1 MKRKVLAIL
10 LASAMAFGLASCDS
24 GSSKPETT
32 TKAAAEKNDDATESE
47 KKEEAADTGE
57 DTKTSASSNED
68 VVELEVLSL
77 PANSSGVLEGW
88 WADEVEKAVGVR
100 LNLIPSGDQG
110 EQKLQA
116 LMASGDLPD
125 IVVFKDHK
133 QLMNAVEAN
142 MLLSYDDYKDQLP
155 NLYNNAPIS
164 LQYHA
169 DNLSAGQD
177 KPFAVSV
184 KVKTDLESKGD
195 MGPYIRYDLY
205 KEVGAPEIK
214 DLDDLLDV
222 LEKMQES
229 NPENEDGQKVYS
241 LSFWKDWDRAY
252 MTLGMFTGPTIGAKI
267 PDEASLAEI
276 HYADGKKDEIV
287 SILSEGSA
295 YLKFLK
301 FSFEANQRGLLD
313 PDSISQRFDD
323 AVEKT
328 KSGRVLL
335 TLDGW
340 GATDFSTVER
350 ENEGV
355 GFRPILM
362 TGSQR
367 LMGALKPVGDP
378 WSISVSASTNYADEA
393 MAFVNW
399 HYSYD
404 GARTRMN
411 GPKGVMWDVDETG
424 KPYLTERYY
433 EYQLTPDEDFTPGRN
448 YAKGSSQLNA
458 QAFWGSTIDP
468 ETGWALDKV
477 FWEKPSYAPPL
488 TKLKEEWK
496 EDHDGAEDLVSYM
509 QQDESRYR
517 VETIGIYPSLTDEME
532 KISAR
537 AGDIIKTIS
546 WKMVFAKDEAEYN
559 SLLEQMIS
567 DTNEV
572 GIQDFVDWYAGE
584 YEKNVADAEK
594 YAIK

>member
-1 MKRKVLAIL
+1 MKRKVLAML
-10 LASAMAFGLASCDS
+10 LASTLIFGLAACDNN
-24 GSSKPETT
+24 SSQPDST
-32 TKAAAEKNDDATESE
+32 TKAADEKKDAANSE
-47 KKEEAADTGE
+47 KKEDDDGTEAPT
-57 DTKTSASSNED
+57 TSSGD

-77 PANSSGVLEGW
+77 PANSSGIAEGW
-88 WADEVEKAVGVR
+88 WADEVEKAVGVK

-125 IVVFKDHK
+125 LVVFKEYK
-133 QLMNAVEAN
+133 QLMNAVEAD
-142 MLLSYDDYKDQLP
+142 MLLSYDDYKDMLP
-155 NLYNNAPIS
+155 NLYQNAATS
-164 LQYHA
+164 LRYHA

-184 KVKTDLESKGD
+184 KIKTDLETKGD

-205 KEVGAPEIK
+205 KEIGAPELK
-214 DLDDLLDV
+214 DLDDLLDA
-222 LEKMQES
+222 LEQMQAL

-252 MTLGMFTGPTIGAKI
+252 MTLGMFTAPIIGAKI
-267 PDEASLAEI
+267 HDEGSLAEI
-276 HYADGKKDEIV
+276 HYADNGGKDEIV
-287 SILSEGSA
+287 SILSEDSA
-295 YLKFLK
+295 YLKFLR
-301 FSFEANQRGLLD
+301 FAFDANQRGLMD

-323 AVEKT
+323 AVQKT

-335 TLDGW
+335 TMDGW
-340 GATDFSTVER
+340 GATDFSTVEN
-350 ENEGV
+350 ENEGI
-355 GFRPILM
+355 GFRPILL
-362 TGSQR
+362 TDTQR
-367 LMGALKPVGDP
+367 LVGALKPVGDP
-378 WSISVSASTNYADEA
+378 WSISVSASTKHAEKVMEFID
-393 MAFVNW
+393 W

-404 GARTRMN
+404 GARTRLN
-411 GPKGVMWDVDETG
+411 GPKGVMWDEDETG

-448 YAKGSSQLNA
+448 YSKGSSPLNA
-458 QAFWGSTIDP
+458 YAFWGSTVDP
-468 ETGWALDKV
+468 ATGWAMDKV

-496 EDHDGAEDLVSYM
+496 EDHDGAEDFVSYLM
-509 QQDESRYR
+509 QDESRYR
-517 VETIGIYPSLTDEME
+517 VETIGIYPSMNDEME
-532 KISAR
+532 KISSR

-546 WKMVFAKDEAEYN
+546 WKMVFAKDEAEFN

-572 GIQDFVDWYAGE
+572 GIQDFVDWFAVE

-594 YAIK
+594 YMD